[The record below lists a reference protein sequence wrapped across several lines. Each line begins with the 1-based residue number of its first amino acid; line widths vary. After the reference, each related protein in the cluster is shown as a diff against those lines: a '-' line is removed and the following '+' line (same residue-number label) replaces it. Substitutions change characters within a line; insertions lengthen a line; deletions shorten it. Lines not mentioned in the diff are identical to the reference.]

1 MSGSTPLLDSSQAN
15 PQTTLGDLLY
25 RNPPDRRIS
34 EGAWLALVQ
43 AIAGR
48 DAGALKALYELS
60 HRLVFTLAI
69 RIVNNRATA
78 EELTLDVFHE
88 IWRRSVGYDPAEGTV
103 VGWIMN
109 LTRARS
115 IDRLRSEQR
124 PERTTSTEYSMQQRE
139 IGRRLRAAL
148 TALTA
153 DERAAIE
160 MVYFSDSTYAEVSH
174 RLDTPLGTIKTRIR
188 TGMAKLRFA
197 LTRNGVP

>member
-1 MSGSTPLLDSSQAN
+1 
-15 PQTTLGDLLY
+15 
-25 RNPPDRRIS
+25 
-34 EGAWLALVQ
+34 
-43 AIAGR
+43 
-48 DAGALKALYELS
+48 
-60 HRLVFTLAI
+60 
-69 RIVNNRATA
+69 
-78 EELTLDVFHE
+78 
-88 IWRRSVGYDPAEGTV
+88 
-103 VGWIMN
+103 MN